1 MSILNAKNNM
11 SDTAHLLLKRN
22 HPLFKFST
30 QVLSEIA
37 DAPQFAEVKI
47 KLWCGETMKTAFGLA
62 QRYIEA
68 IKENGY
74 TGRAYIDTTVRRG
87 DNGDGSPYYYL
98 ILSP

>member
-1 MSILNAKNNM
+1 M
-11 SDTAHLLLKRN
+11 SDTATLLLKRN

-30 QVLSEIA
+30 QVLGEIA

-47 KLWCGETMKTAFGLA
+47 KLWCDTKKESPSPFSLA
-62 QRYIEA
+62 QGYIAA

-74 TGRAYIDTTVRRG
+74 TGRAYIDTKVRRG